1 MPSSPDVLVA
11 TRHHQMFP
19 VLEASEI
26 GRIARLGER
35 RTYAAGSDIF
45 TTGEVAVG
53 AFVLLSGRVDITQRN
68 RYTEPELIV
77 THGPGSFMGEL
88 AQLSGRPSLVDGV
101 AREPVEALVIPPSR
115 LRDLLVEEAERRRL
129 CRRQVGTFHASPR
142 VWQPLRQVPSERTMA
157 VEQQN
162 RSLRQG
168 ERMSWTSDCRA
179 SMRS

>member
-1 MPSSPDVLVA
+1 MPWSPEVPVA
-11 TRHHQMFP
+11 PRHHQMFP

-77 THGPGSFMGEL
+77 THGPGSFMGGL
-88 AQLSGRPSLVDGV
+88 AQVSGRPGLVGGV
-101 AREPVEALVIPPSR
+101 ARGPVE
-115 LRDLLVEEAERRRL
+115 
-129 CRRQVGTFHASPR
+129 GR
-142 VWQPLRQVPSERTMA
+142 V
-157 VEQQN
+157 
-162 RSLRQG
+162 
-168 ERMSWTSDCRA
+168 
-179 SMRS
+179 